1 MSNYIE
7 NSHVKKN
14 LSTFWTFW
22 NSNIPN
28 FSSIERIFY
37 GFCVFGNLKILND
50 CWAILA
56 ILMKQKLHF
65 LGSHLL
71 VFLKII
77 NIELPSYN
85 RLWGIYGT
93 HKKENPMNHLP
104 LIELSIISQ
113 EFSFVK
119 SRTREFGG
127 LALTANKWP
136 KKSSAENHREMLQR
150 QQQKGNQQQC
160 LNGSKK
166 ISL

>member
-1 MSNYIE
+1 
-7 NSHVKKN
+7 
-14 LSTFWTFW
+14 
-22 NSNIPN
+22 
-28 FSSIERIFY
+28 
-37 GFCVFGNLKILND
+37 
-50 CWAILA
+50 
-56 ILMKQKLHF
+56 MKQKLHF

-136 KKSSAENHREMLQR
+136 KKYPVQKIIVKCCNDNNKRGTNNNGLMIAKKNLSFNFTFFFQSSGFFRSTNYGHFVTFLHIIQHDFHCVF
-150 QQQKGNQQQC
+150 Q
-160 LNGSKK
+160 SHTV
-166 ISL
+166 